1 MANYTELS
9 RGTSLNSLL
18 LQDPTTFRTVVLEN
32 NQKYEDILQ
41 YALEDGLE
49 GTLFLY
55 DAIQDVKKSP
65 NIQRHASMLTLAF
78 DMYVDE
84 RFKMLSSMD
93 SDEYINVFN
102 ATARMKNGNNSFQ
115 DLGMVTR
122 ILDKVSLN
130 AVMKLYQRMRE
141 VKTEDA
147 LETSSRHRRQLSFK
161 FSSSKIK
168 TLGPVSLPEE
178 STLPDV
184 RAQEQVSSREHVKHS
199 RIVEAWKRF
208 SLRIKLISH

>member
-1 MANYTELS
+1 MANHPELP

-41 YALEDGLE
+41 YALGDGIE

-84 RFKMLSSMD
+84 KFKLLSAMD
-93 SDEYINVFN
+93 SDEYINVSN

-130 AVMKLYQRMRE
+130 AVMKIYQRMRE
-141 VKTEDA
+141 VKTEDVPEA
-147 LETSSRHRRQLSFK
+147 SSRHRRQLSFK
-161 FSSSKIK
+161 FSNSKIK
-168 TLGPVSLPEE
+168 PLGPVSLPEE

-184 RAQEQVSSREHVKHS
+184 RSREQIGYRELGKHS
-199 RIVEAWKRF
+199 RIKEAWKRF